1 MSRLAFLSVIPLGVL
16 AGIASGQATYVGAG
30 ACAKC
35 HAAEFE
41 KWSHAR
47 HGKMLQP
54 AAPASV
60 EGDFTVG
67 AVRLRGATYR
77 LREQAGVYYITES
90 FLSGKEQ
97 EHRIDYT
104 LGSRR
109 IQHYLTTL
117 PDGRIILLP
126 PSWDVLRKQWFHNI
140 DIVNPEESNRVLLQ
154 LWNKNCFGCHVSRE
168 EKGFN
173 PASGSYDTR
182 WADFGTNCERCH
194 GPGSE
199 HVDRYRQPVTAQGP
213 SRDIVLQ
220 TRLDA
225 TRNTMV
231 CAQCHSLR
239 DLVNRGYTAGAN
251 YYDFFLPI
259 LEYAQK
265 VDSDPAYWSD
275 GRPRR
280 FSNDTIGFWQ
290 SQCFLKGGAT
300 CLGCHQDVHDPEVE
314 KNAKLRPGANAICI
328 QCHGSIGERVEAHTH
343 HAANSPGSACVE
355 CHMPRTVFSIK
366 AAIRDHS
373 ISIPAPENTVR
384 FQIPNACNVC
394 HTNHDAKWALRQ
406 TQQWYGDGSGQKYV
420 RRAEAFSQARAGN
433 RASIQALLGILSDP
447 SEGFL
452 MRANA
457 AGHLSRFS
465 DDARVLKAMEV
476 ALADPEPLIR
486 AVAALRI
493 QPGGRDPNEIAAPLA
508 RALGDPIRTVRISAA
523 LSFANLGLKPIST
536 PLIERFEVAK
546 KEIEAR
552 YQLSPDDPDEQLNA
566 GRFYYLMGESES
578 ALAAFRAVEKLDPQQ
593 STRYF
598 IGCALVQ
605 EGRFLEARKQFSDIP
620 YSDPYYADAQKMSKA
635 IAGK

>member
-1 MSRLAFLSVIPLGVL
+1 
-16 AGIASGQATYVGAG
+16 
-30 ACAKC
+30 
-35 HAAEFE
+35 
-41 KWSHAR
+41 
-47 HGKMLQP
+47 MLQP

-182 WADFGTNCERCH
+182 WADFGTSTRRCH

-199 HVDRYRQPVTAQGP
+199 HVDRYGQPVTAQGP

-280 FSNDTIGFWQ
+280 FSNDAIVFWQ
-290 SQCFLKGGAT
+290 SQCFPEGRRHLSRLSSGRARSRKSRRTQNSGRARTPYVYSAT
-300 CLGCHQDVHDPEVE
+300 ARSASGWRRTRITQPTVP
-314 KNAKLRPGANAICI
+314 AAPASSAICPAR
-328 QCHGSIGERVEAHTH
+328 C
-343 HAANSPGSACVE
+343 SASRLRFAIIPSAFRRRRTRSAFKSQ
-355 CHMPRTVFSIK
+355 MPATSVTPTTTPSGRCGRPS
-366 AAIRDHS
+366 
-373 ISIPAPENTVR
+373 NGMGMVR
-384 FQIPNACNVC
+384 ARSMS
-394 HTNHDAKWALRQ
+394 AEL
-406 TQQWYGDGSGQKYV
+406 
-420 RRAEAFSQARAGN
+420 EAFSQGARAGN

-486 AVAALRI
+486 AVAALRDSS
-493 QPGGRDPNEIAAPLA
+493 PVAA
-508 RALGDPIRTVRISAA
+508 IRT
-523 LSFANLGLKPIST
+523 
-536 PLIERFEVAK
+536 RFRWLRWR
-546 KEIEAR
+546 AR
-552 YQLSPDDPDEQLNA
+552 W
-566 GRFYYLMGESES
+566 
-578 ALAAFRAVEKLDPQQ
+578 
-593 STRYF
+593 
-598 IGCALVQ
+598 
-605 EGRFLEARKQFSDIP
+605 
-620 YSDPYYADAQKMSKA
+620 A
-635 IAGK
+635 IL